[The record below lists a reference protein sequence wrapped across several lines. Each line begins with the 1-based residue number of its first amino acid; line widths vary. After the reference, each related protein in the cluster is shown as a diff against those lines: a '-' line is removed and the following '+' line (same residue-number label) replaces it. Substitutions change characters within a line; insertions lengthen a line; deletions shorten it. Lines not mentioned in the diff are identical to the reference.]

1 MSSRRYFSDVALPE
15 LYSVVYVHIE
25 KLLADAT
32 SVSFTID
39 IWTSSVSPVSV
50 LSLTAHWIDQ
60 DLNFPHL
67 WQQINGEFLKI
78 WSHYLHPLNSWPE
91 I

>member
-1 MSSRRYFSDVALPE
+1 MEDEGFRRLINCLEPLYAMSSRRYFSDVALPE

-60 DLNFPHL
+60 DLNFLHL
-67 WQQINGEFLKI
+67 
-78 WSHYLHPLNSWPE
+78 
-91 I
+91 